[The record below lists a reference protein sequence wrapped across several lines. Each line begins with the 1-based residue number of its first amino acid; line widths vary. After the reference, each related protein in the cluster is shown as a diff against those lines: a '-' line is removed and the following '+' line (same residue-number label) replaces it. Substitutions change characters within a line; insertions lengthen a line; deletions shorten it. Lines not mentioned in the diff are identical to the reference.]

1 MSPAIDDDDDDQRR
15 IAGVAALE
23 QPQRLELYRLLRRR
37 GDWTSRDEA
46 SELSGIGRSTVAFHL
61 DKLVEVGVL
70 ETSAE
75 RRTGRTG
82 PGAGRPTKLYRV
94 AAVEVAASIP
104 PRAYDLAAAL
114 LVDAV
119 ADASRTGEPVDACL
133 HRVAHSAGRDDTA
146 RVRPDTATDA
156 VPVLDE
162 LLRDLGYQPA
172 VDDAGAFTLTN
183 CPFHRLA
190 ETQRD
195 IVCTMN
201 LDYLTGCLE
210 GLGIDGART
219 AVLDPRPGRCCVRV
233 APGAGA

>member
-1 MSPAIDDDDDDQRR
+1 M
-15 IAGVAALE
+15 
-23 QPQRLELYRLLRRR
+23 
-37 GDWTSRDEA
+37 
-46 SELSGIGRSTVAFHL
+46 
-61 DKLVEVGVL
+61 
-70 ETSAE
+70 
-75 RRTGRTG
+75 
-82 PGAGRPTKLYRV
+82 RV
-94 AAVEVAASIP
+94 APASPSTRACTGWPTAPVATTRHAFVPTP
-104 PRAYDLAAAL
+104 P
-114 LVDAV
+114 
-119 ADASRTGEPVDACL
+119 
-133 HRVAHSAGRDDTA
+133 
-146 RVRPDTATDA
+146 TDA